1 MAQARRRHAARPLPR
16 RRDPRRLGA
25 LLVLVGLAGLG
36 AVAGPVSGPDVALA
50 SGQEAAVGA
59 AAAPQERQAPSRVS
73 RDQARATV
81 VQAADDAPVA
91 AVSAPLAVPGS
102 TPGYTQDDTTVVA
115 DPSRAAAVLQRL
127 DRGARIDLTGRTEG
141 GFAEVVVNGATA
153 WVRAADTGAK
163 PPPAEVEAAAD
174 AAVVVASGSVPQGVS
189 GEPCPGGSAVESG
202 LRASTITTYRAVCAA
217 FPGLSYGG
225 LRPGD
230 DGEHGTG
237 EALDIM
243 VGLTTGD
250 RVAAY
255 LQENAGRLGVD
266 NVIWR
271 QRIWFVGDPFTQWK
285 AMADRGSP
293 TANHYDHV
301 HVGTR

>member
-50 SGQEAAVGA
+50 SGQQAAVGA
-59 AAAPQERQAPSRVS
+59 AAVPQERLAPRRVS
-73 RDQARATV
+73 RDQARASV
-81 VQAADDAPVA
+81 VQAAADAPVA

-102 TPGYTQDDTTVVA
+102 TPGYAQDETAVVA
-115 DPSRAAAVLQRL
+115 DPARGAAVLARL
-127 DRGARIDLTGRTEG
+127 DRGARVDLTGRTEA
-141 GFAEVVVNGATA
+141 GFAEIVVNGVTA
-153 WVRAADTGAK
+153 WVRAADTGAN
-163 PPPAEVEAAAD
+163 PPPAEVEEAAGD
-174 AAVVVASGSVPQGVS
+174 TVVARGSVPQGVS

-243 VGLTTGD
+243 VDRATGD

>member
-25 LLVLVGLAGLG
+25 LLVLVGLAALG
-36 AVAGPVSGPDVALA
+36 AVPGPVSGPDVALA
-50 SGQEAAVGA
+50 SGQQAAVGA
-59 AAAPQERQAPSRVS
+59 AAVQQERQAPRRVS
-73 RDQARATV
+73 RDRTRATV
-81 VQAADDAPVA
+81 VQAAADAPVA
-91 AVSAPLAVPGS
+91 AVSAPLSVPGS
-102 TPGYTQDDTTVVA
+102 TPGYAQDETTVVA
-115 DPSRAAAVLQRL
+115 DPARGAAVLARL
-127 DRGARIDLTGRTEG
+127 ERGARVDLTGRTEA
-141 GFAEVVVNGATA
+141 GFAEIVVHGVTA
-153 WVRAADTGAK
+153 WVRAADTGAN
-163 PPPAEVEAAAD
+163 PPPAEVEEAVD
-174 AAVVVASGSVPQGVS
+174 DAVVARGSVPQGVS

-243 VGLTTGD
+243 VDRATGD

-255 LQENAGRLGVD
+255 LQENATRLGVD

-285 AMADRGSP
+285 ALADRGSP

>member
-25 LLVLVGLAGLG
+25 LLVLVGLAALG

-50 SGQEAAVGA
+50 SGQQAAVGA
-59 AAAPQERQAPSRVS
+59 AAVPQERQAPRRVS
-73 RDQARATV
+73 RDRARATV
-81 VQAADDAPVA
+81 VQAAADAPVA
-91 AVSAPLAVPGS
+91 AVSAPLSVPGS
-102 TPGYTQDDTTVVA
+102 TPGYAQDDTTVVA
-115 DPSRAAAVLQRL
+115 DPARGAAVLARL
-127 DRGARIDLTGRTEG
+127 ERGARVDLTGRTEA
-141 GFAEVVVNGATA
+141 GFAEIVVHGVTA
-153 WVRAADTGAK
+153 WVRAADTGAN
-163 PPPAEVEAAAD
+163 PPPAEVEEAVD
-174 AAVVVASGSVPQGVS
+174 DAVVARGSVPQGVS

-243 VGLTTGD
+243 VDRATGD

-255 LQENAGRLGVD
+255 LQENATRLGVD